1 MIILISAYSL
11 FLQKQTNALVC
22 LPTTRLISLDIIVPG
37 LRLRGYTLKVIGE
50 FALYFD
56 FKLGIFR

>member
-22 LPTTRLISLDIIVPG
+22 LPTTRLISLDIVPG